1 VDSRGFVPFDVSA
14 FDGAFVVIPTR
25 SGRTAAD
32 GVAGQGSPLA
42 RAFASILPTPRLRIE
57 DAYARIREK
66 VRAETSGEKAPDV
79 IRSDLSEGG
88 VGLAHD
94 ATGDH

>member
-1 VDSRGFVPFDVSA
+1 VGSRGFVPFDVSA

-32 GVAGQGSPLA
+32 GVAGQGSPFA
-42 RAFASILPTPRLRIE
+42 RAFASVLPTPRLRIE

-66 VRAETSGEKAPDV
+66 VRAETSGEEAPDV
-79 IRSDLSEGG
+79 IRSDLFRRRRR
-88 VGLAHD
+88 
-94 ATGDH
+94 TGP

>member
-88 VGLAHD
+88 VVLAHD